1 MTHSFDELATHLS
14 RLKPSADDV
23 AQMLQRGELAQERNG
38 HAEAKLVKQWYDF
51 APLAWRTLDAWRA
64 LELGVTERDIVIGFR
79 LVELLALPAADRQ
92 AAEAA
97 IRDETVAQRTYLERL
112 RRQRDDLVRLA
123 KAQGVPPKLFRVNLG
138 EGDASNS
145 LPGARLLIE
154 LVDLHGAKLRA
165 PKAVA
170 GIRERLLDAY
180 RHMHESEMRQE
191 AGKLGRKNPTARLR
205 AVREALYALMLR
217 LSRLGPVALPD
228 ASEEERSA
236 FGLKVLHPSP
246 IPSYSVDD
254 DDEPVLDTID
264 RAAGL
269 VVPKGNLAALA
280 LEEAEGPVARSG

>member
-1 MTHSFDELATHLS
+1 MTNSFDDLVRHINHLS
-14 RLKPSADDV
+14 PTTGEVSL
-23 AQMLQRGELAQERNG
+23 MLQRGELALERNAHG
-38 HAEAKLVKQWYDF
+38 EAKLVKQWYDF
-51 APLAWRTLDAWRA
+51 APLVWRTLDAFRA
-64 LELGVTERDIVIGFR
+64 LELGICERDVVVGFR
-79 LVELLALPAADRQ
+79 LVELLALPAADRK
-92 AAEAA
+92 AVEAG
-97 IRDETVAQRTYLERL
+97 IRDETAAQRDYLERM

-154 LVDLHGAKLRA
+154 LVDLHGAKLKA

-170 GIRERLLDAY
+170 GIRERLLGAY
-180 RHMHESEMRQE
+180 RKMHESEMRQE
-191 AGKLGRKNPTARLR
+191 AGKLERKDPTAQLR

-217 LSRLGPVALPD
+217 MSRLGPVALPD
-228 ASEEERSA
+228 ATDEERQA

-246 IPSYSVDD
+246 IPSFSVDD

-269 VVPKGNLAALA
+269 VVPKGNVAALA
-280 LEEAEGPVARSG
+280 LEDRDALAVRTA